1 MIDTIIRGLP
11 YYFVFILLFIIYR
24 MYNCVLLHIETAKKG
39 ILVGS
44 MDSLDRL
51 NKYEKRRQQLL
62 KCAYLIFLLFF
73 GFRGYVYTD
82 FVNYK
87 PFFDLLDGFKSI
99 PEVLII
105 KGWEPGFVAYS
116 ALCKAIFPNYFVW
129 NIISTAIDL
138 FLLYKILERY
148 SNNHLL
154 SLLTFFVIGATA
166 LEFNVLRNAKAIFI
180 FLYALRYIEDR
191 KMWKYFALIAIAC
204 LFHISSV
211 LYFPLYFILNKKWS
225 KWILWLIYIG
235 GAIVLIFHISFV
247 SYIVSKF
254 TFIEVGRLEYLTS
267 HIERSSAY
275 TSFFGSIERLITMF
289 LVIFLYDRLSKVKQS
304 NLIFLNMYI
313 LLYAVF
319 SFCAESNVMVQRFQY
334 MFIGSFWI
342 LYPLL
347 IWFAKTQNRQF
358 IYLFIT
364 IMMFLK
370 LIIIAVDPNLKY
382 ENVITGASDFN
393 VRSEYAGRN
402 LGL

>member
-1 MIDTIIRGLP
+1 
-11 YYFVFILLFIIYR
+11 

-180 FLYALRYIEDR
+180 FLYALPMHQEKESHCFLRTSKNLGHLFYQKTILYIFGLY
-191 KMWKYFALIAIAC
+191 W
-204 LFHISSV
+204 LFH
-211 LYFPLYFILNKKWS
+211 
-225 KWILWLIYIG
+225 
-235 GAIVLIFHISFV
+235 
-247 SYIVSKF
+247 KF
-254 TFIEVGRLEYLTS
+254 
-267 HIERSSAY
+267 
-275 TSFFGSIERLITMF
+275 
-289 LVIFLYDRLSKVKQS
+289 
-304 NLIFLNMYI
+304 
-313 LLYAVF
+313 
-319 SFCAESNVMVQRFQY
+319 
-334 MFIGSFWI
+334 
-342 LYPLL
+342 
-347 IWFAKTQNRQF
+347 
-358 IYLFIT
+358 
-364 IMMFLK
+364 
-370 LIIIAVDPNLKY
+370 
-382 ENVITGASDFN
+382 
-393 VRSEYAGRN
+393 
-402 LGL
+402 